1 MKHVSNHP
9 CFPLWPLIFNLGG
22 QLGYSIYSLTVY
34 LRCTYTDGHCKAT
47 RGGVAYGVRC
57 SQSGGNTAHP
67 SFHSHR
73 PPTHLPPA
81 CSATYRLPNTHSQ
94 RPENVQ
100 SVVCQSV
107 VCVSVSDYNGGGV
120 VVVYVCA
127 QSTEYASNAPMQ
139 GCGRRQPTD
148 QENVLKVRL
157 AHQAA
162 ETQVNRPSL
171 L

>member
-1 MKHVSNHP
+1 L
-9 CFPLWPLIFNLGG
+9 F
-22 QLGYSIYSLTVY
+22 
-34 LRCTYTDGHCKAT
+34 
-47 RGGVAYGVRC
+47 
-57 SQSGGNTAHP
+57 
-67 SFHSHR
+67 
-73 PPTHLPPA
+73 
-81 CSATYRLPNTHSQ
+81 
-94 RPENVQ
+94 
-100 SVVCQSV
+100 

>member
-1 MKHVSNHP
+1 M
-9 CFPLWPLIFNLGG
+9 
-22 QLGYSIYSLTVY
+22 
-34 LRCTYTDGHCKAT
+34 
-47 RGGVAYGVRC
+47 
-57 SQSGGNTAHP
+57 
-67 SFHSHR
+67 
-73 PPTHLPPA
+73 
-81 CSATYRLPNTHSQ
+81 
-94 RPENVQ
+94 
-100 SVVCQSV
+100 
-107 VCVSVSDYNGGGV
+107 SVSDYNERAVAGGGGV

-127 QSTEYASNAPMQ
+127 QSTEYASNAPMQGCGRRQPTAPMQ